1 MSNQSFRAFMT
12 KVAADP
18 GLREQLRAAGGD
30 TGVSAQALADFAKGQ
45 GFSFTVADVT
55 DELSDTDLEG
65 VAGGIL
71 IGLNQPLAFG
81 DKLSP
86 TFSVLRSGSDF
97 VFKW

>member
-1 MSNQSFRAFMT
+1 MSNESFKAFMT

-71 IGLNQPLAFG
+71 IGLDQPTLTH
-81 DKLSP
+81 KLSP
-86 TFSVLRSGSDF
+86 TYSVLRSGSDLI
-97 VFKW
+97 FKW